1 MEFNDWHVAEVIA
14 TVIELAGVLV
24 IGVGVL
30 AAAFAAARTKFADA
44 EAATYVA
51 FRHQMSR
58 WLLLGLELLIAADVI
73 TTVTLELDLQS
84 VLALGVLVLIRTF
97 LAWSITMENEGR
109 WPWQHSI
116 DASTEHAGRM
126 VTSRQRTRDAVAR
139 RRPEALVAGERQPVP
154 GIVGLEDGLDRRE
167 LPRRVPA
174 VDEPDRHPADHGRA
188 QRVGFVDDA
197 AAANG
202 HAPGVGHD
210 LQPDVAS
217 GTAPDR
223 VHGLDRA
230 HRRVER
236 AVDAVEV
243 EGHALEHGTRQVGR
257 PVMTREADE
266 RAPRTDIPDGR
277 ALADEVGQ
285 EEEPLGRGWS
295 FRGRRQLVDAGAP
308 RPSSGPAT
316 RARCRPPASVLA
328 AGSDRV

>member
-116 DASTEHAGRM
+116 DASTEHAG
-126 VTSRQRTRDAVAR
+126 Q
-139 RRPEALVAGERQPVP
+139 
-154 GIVGLEDGLDRRE
+154 
-167 LPRRVPA
+167 
-174 VDEPDRHPADHGRA
+174 
-188 QRVGFVDDA
+188 
-197 AAANG
+197 
-202 HAPGVGHD
+202 
-210 LQPDVAS
+210 
-217 GTAPDR
+217 
-223 VHGLDRA
+223 
-230 HRRVER
+230 
-236 AVDAVEV
+236 
-243 EGHALEHGTRQVGR
+243 
-257 PVMTREADE
+257 
-266 RAPRTDIPDGR
+266 
-277 ALADEVGQ
+277 
-285 EEEPLGRGWS
+285 
-295 FRGRRQLVDAGAP
+295 
-308 RPSSGPAT
+308 
-316 RARCRPPASVLA
+316 
-328 AGSDRV
+328 